1 MMKKLTWCAE
11 IRNGIAL
18 IEPSP
23 NLSRA
28 YLKKAEN
35 AMEELPSVKSP
46 DWQSTIAYYSLYFS
60 LYSVLMRIG
69 IRSENH
75 TCTLE
80 VMRTLLSPYFT
91 GDEMDSLERARRD
104 RIDNQYYTDPVNAGR
119 PDSEIRA
126 LVPRFY
132 VRCRRICEELD
143 EKTIISL
150 RENLQ
155 NLLDHT

>member
-1 MMKKLTWCAE
+1 MNKLAWCTE

-35 AMEELPSVKSP
+35 AMEELSLVTSP

-80 VMRTLLSPYFT
+80 IMRTLLPAYFT
-91 GDEMDSLERARRD
+91 RDEIDSLERARRN
-104 RIDNQYYTDPVNAGR
+104 RIDCQYYADPVNDGK
-119 PDSEIRA
+119 PDSGIRI

-132 VRCRRICEELD
+132 VHCRRICEELD
-143 EKTIISL
+143 EKTITSL

-155 NLLDHT
+155 NLLDST